1 MCHPIGQYVMPSRV
15 QKMFKA
21 KHIHAK
27 STTSVIEDEKCI
39 FTDPYFESLNYITI
53 VKY

>member
-1 MCHPIGQYVMPSRV
+1 MWHSKGQYKMRLRV

-27 STTSVIEDEKCI
+27 STTSVIEDEKFI
-39 FTDPYFESLNYITI
+39 FTDPYFESLNYSGA
-53 VKY
+53 